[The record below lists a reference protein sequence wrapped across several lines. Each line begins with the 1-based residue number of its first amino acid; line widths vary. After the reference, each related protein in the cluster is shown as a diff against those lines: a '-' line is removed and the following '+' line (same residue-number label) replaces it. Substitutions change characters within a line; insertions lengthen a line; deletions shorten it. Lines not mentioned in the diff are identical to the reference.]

1 MTSASES
8 APAQA
13 KTRRRLQGVVVS
25 SAADKTIK
33 VRVERRVK
41 HRLYG
46 KVLRRHSS
54 YLAHDPDNACRD
66 GDKVVIEECPR
77 FSKRKSWLLSAR
89 LSAAR
94 AAVATALGDEAAIE
108 SAVQKPAPAPA
119 PASRADGSDT
129 RKCGCETRAERGRN
143 RRSGRH
149 PGRSRGERGSDRGIE
164 PVRPKRKGRAMIQMQ
179 TYLKSAD
186 NTGAR
191 ALMCIK
197 VLGGSKRRYAGIG
210 DIVKVTVKE
219 AMPRGR
225 VKKGEVHT
233 ALVVRTVHGV
243 RRADGAR
250 IKFDDNAAVLLNQ
263 RLEPIGTRVF
273 GPVTRELR
281 GGRFMKIVS
290 LAPEVF

>member
-108 SAVQKPAPAPA
+108 SAVQKPAPASVPTEATQKDADAKLA
-119 PASRADGSDT
+119 PSAEETAAPVATAVAPSVEATAESNPSDQS
-129 RKCGCETRAERGRN
+129 E
-143 RRSGRH
+143 
-149 PGRSRGERGSDRGIE
+149 
-164 PVRPKRKGRAMIQMQ
+164 
-179 TYLKSAD
+179 
-186 NTGAR
+186 
-191 ALMCIK
+191 
-197 VLGGSKRRYAGIG
+197 
-210 DIVKVTVKE
+210 
-219 AMPRGR
+219 
-225 VKKGEVHT
+225 KGE
-233 ALVVRTVHGV
+233 
-243 RRADGAR
+243 
-250 IKFDDNAAVLLNQ
+250 Q
-263 RLEPIGTRVF
+263 
-273 GPVTRELR
+273 
-281 GGRFMKIVS
+281 
-290 LAPEVF
+290 

>member
-8 APAQA
+8 APAQS

-119 PASRADGSDT
+119 PTEATQEDADAKPAPSVEETAAAVAPVAAASVESTAESNPSDQS
-129 RKCGCETRAERGRN
+129 E
-143 RRSGRH
+143 
-149 PGRSRGERGSDRGIE
+149 
-164 PVRPKRKGRAMIQMQ
+164 
-179 TYLKSAD
+179 
-186 NTGAR
+186 
-191 ALMCIK
+191 
-197 VLGGSKRRYAGIG
+197 
-210 DIVKVTVKE
+210 
-219 AMPRGR
+219 
-225 VKKGEVHT
+225 KGE
-233 ALVVRTVHGV
+233 
-243 RRADGAR
+243 
-250 IKFDDNAAVLLNQ
+250 Q
-263 RLEPIGTRVF
+263 
-273 GPVTRELR
+273 
-281 GGRFMKIVS
+281 
-290 LAPEVF
+290 

>member
-119 PASRADGSDT
+119 SAPAPTEATQENADAKPAPISEETAAPVAPVAAVSVEATAESNPSDQS
-129 RKCGCETRAERGRN
+129 E
-143 RRSGRH
+143 
-149 PGRSRGERGSDRGIE
+149 
-164 PVRPKRKGRAMIQMQ
+164 
-179 TYLKSAD
+179 
-186 NTGAR
+186 
-191 ALMCIK
+191 
-197 VLGGSKRRYAGIG
+197 
-210 DIVKVTVKE
+210 
-219 AMPRGR
+219 
-225 VKKGEVHT
+225 KGE
-233 ALVVRTVHGV
+233 
-243 RRADGAR
+243 
-250 IKFDDNAAVLLNQ
+250 Q
-263 RLEPIGTRVF
+263 
-273 GPVTRELR
+273 
-281 GGRFMKIVS
+281 
-290 LAPEVF
+290 

>member
-119 PASRADGSDT
+119 PAPAPTEATQENAAAKPAPSAEETAAPVAPVAAASVEATAESNPSDQS
-129 RKCGCETRAERGRN
+129 E
-143 RRSGRH
+143 
-149 PGRSRGERGSDRGIE
+149 
-164 PVRPKRKGRAMIQMQ
+164 
-179 TYLKSAD
+179 
-186 NTGAR
+186 
-191 ALMCIK
+191 
-197 VLGGSKRRYAGIG
+197 
-210 DIVKVTVKE
+210 
-219 AMPRGR
+219 
-225 VKKGEVHT
+225 KGE
-233 ALVVRTVHGV
+233 
-243 RRADGAR
+243 
-250 IKFDDNAAVLLNQ
+250 Q
-263 RLEPIGTRVF
+263 
-273 GPVTRELR
+273 
-281 GGRFMKIVS
+281 
-290 LAPEVF
+290 

>member
-108 SAVQKPAPAPA
+108 SAVQKPAPASVPTEATQENADAKPA
-119 PASRADGSDT
+119 PS
-129 RKCGCETRAERGRN
+129 
-143 RRSGRH
+143 
-149 PGRSRGERGSDRGIE
+149 
-164 PVRPKRKGRAMIQMQ
+164 
-179 TYLKSAD
+179 
-186 NTGAR
+186 
-191 ALMCIK
+191 
-197 VLGGSKRRYAGIG
+197 
-210 DIVKVTVKE
+210 VKE
-219 AMPRGR
+219 AAAP
-225 VKKGEVHT
+225 VAAASVEATAESNPSDQSEKGE
-233 ALVVRTVHGV
+233 
-243 RRADGAR
+243 
-250 IKFDDNAAVLLNQ
+250 Q
-263 RLEPIGTRVF
+263 
-273 GPVTRELR
+273 
-281 GGRFMKIVS
+281 
-290 LAPEVF
+290 

>member
-108 SAVQKPAPAPA
+108 SAVQKPAPAPTEATQENAENADAKPA
-119 PASRADGSDT
+119 PSAEETAAPVAAPSVESTESTAESNPSDQS
-129 RKCGCETRAERGRN
+129 E
-143 RRSGRH
+143 
-149 PGRSRGERGSDRGIE
+149 
-164 PVRPKRKGRAMIQMQ
+164 
-179 TYLKSAD
+179 
-186 NTGAR
+186 
-191 ALMCIK
+191 
-197 VLGGSKRRYAGIG
+197 
-210 DIVKVTVKE
+210 
-219 AMPRGR
+219 
-225 VKKGEVHT
+225 KGE
-233 ALVVRTVHGV
+233 
-243 RRADGAR
+243 
-250 IKFDDNAAVLLNQ
+250 Q
-263 RLEPIGTRVF
+263 
-273 GPVTRELR
+273 
-281 GGRFMKIVS
+281 
-290 LAPEVF
+290 

>member
-119 PASRADGSDT
+119 SAPAPTEATQEDAVAKPAPSAEETAAPVAAASVEATAESNPSDQS
-129 RKCGCETRAERGRN
+129 E
-143 RRSGRH
+143 
-149 PGRSRGERGSDRGIE
+149 
-164 PVRPKRKGRAMIQMQ
+164 
-179 TYLKSAD
+179 
-186 NTGAR
+186 
-191 ALMCIK
+191 
-197 VLGGSKRRYAGIG
+197 
-210 DIVKVTVKE
+210 
-219 AMPRGR
+219 
-225 VKKGEVHT
+225 KGE
-233 ALVVRTVHGV
+233 
-243 RRADGAR
+243 
-250 IKFDDNAAVLLNQ
+250 Q
-263 RLEPIGTRVF
+263 
-273 GPVTRELR
+273 
-281 GGRFMKIVS
+281 
-290 LAPEVF
+290 

>member
-119 PASRADGSDT
+119 PTEATQEDAAAKPAPSAEETAAAVAAPSVESTESTAESNPSDQS
-129 RKCGCETRAERGRN
+129 E
-143 RRSGRH
+143 
-149 PGRSRGERGSDRGIE
+149 
-164 PVRPKRKGRAMIQMQ
+164 
-179 TYLKSAD
+179 
-186 NTGAR
+186 
-191 ALMCIK
+191 
-197 VLGGSKRRYAGIG
+197 
-210 DIVKVTVKE
+210 
-219 AMPRGR
+219 
-225 VKKGEVHT
+225 KGE
-233 ALVVRTVHGV
+233 
-243 RRADGAR
+243 
-250 IKFDDNAAVLLNQ
+250 Q
-263 RLEPIGTRVF
+263 
-273 GPVTRELR
+273 
-281 GGRFMKIVS
+281 
-290 LAPEVF
+290 

>member
-108 SAVQKPAPAPA
+108 SAVQKPAPAPTEATQENAAAKPA
-119 PASRADGSDT
+119 PSAEETAAPVAPVAAPSVESTESTAESNPSDQS
-129 RKCGCETRAERGRN
+129 E
-143 RRSGRH
+143 
-149 PGRSRGERGSDRGIE
+149 
-164 PVRPKRKGRAMIQMQ
+164 
-179 TYLKSAD
+179 
-186 NTGAR
+186 
-191 ALMCIK
+191 
-197 VLGGSKRRYAGIG
+197 
-210 DIVKVTVKE
+210 
-219 AMPRGR
+219 
-225 VKKGEVHT
+225 KGE
-233 ALVVRTVHGV
+233 
-243 RRADGAR
+243 
-250 IKFDDNAAVLLNQ
+250 Q
-263 RLEPIGTRVF
+263 
-273 GPVTRELR
+273 
-281 GGRFMKIVS
+281 
-290 LAPEVF
+290 

>member
-108 SAVQKPAPAPA
+108 SAVQKPAPASVPTEATQENAAAKPA
-119 PASRADGSDT
+119 PSAEETAAPVAAASVESTAESNPSDQ
-129 RKCGCETRAERGRN
+129 
-143 RRSGRH
+143 S
-149 PGRSRGERGSDRGIE
+149 
-164 PVRPKRKGRAMIQMQ
+164 
-179 TYLKSAD
+179 
-186 NTGAR
+186 
-191 ALMCIK
+191 
-197 VLGGSKRRYAGIG
+197 
-210 DIVKVTVKE
+210 
-219 AMPRGR
+219 
-225 VKKGEVHT
+225 KKGE
-233 ALVVRTVHGV
+233 
-243 RRADGAR
+243 
-250 IKFDDNAAVLLNQ
+250 Q
-263 RLEPIGTRVF
+263 
-273 GPVTRELR
+273 
-281 GGRFMKIVS
+281 
-290 LAPEVF
+290 

>member
-119 PASRADGSDT
+119 SAPAPTEATQENADAKPAPSAEETAAPVAAAASVEATAESNPSDQS
-129 RKCGCETRAERGRN
+129 E
-143 RRSGRH
+143 
-149 PGRSRGERGSDRGIE
+149 
-164 PVRPKRKGRAMIQMQ
+164 
-179 TYLKSAD
+179 
-186 NTGAR
+186 
-191 ALMCIK
+191 
-197 VLGGSKRRYAGIG
+197 
-210 DIVKVTVKE
+210 
-219 AMPRGR
+219 
-225 VKKGEVHT
+225 KGE
-233 ALVVRTVHGV
+233 
-243 RRADGAR
+243 
-250 IKFDDNAAVLLNQ
+250 Q
-263 RLEPIGTRVF
+263 
-273 GPVTRELR
+273 
-281 GGRFMKIVS
+281 
-290 LAPEVF
+290 

>member
-119 PASRADGSDT
+119 PAPAPT
-129 RKCGCETRAERGRN
+129 EATQENA
-143 RRSGRH
+143 
-149 PGRSRGERGSDRGIE
+149 
-164 PVRPKRKGRAMIQMQ
+164 AA
-179 TYLKSAD
+179 KSAPSAEE
-186 NTGAR
+186 TA
-191 ALMCIK
+191 AP
-197 VLGGSKRRYAGIG
+197 VAAPVAAAVS
-210 DIVKVTVKE
+210 VE
-219 AMPRGR
+219 ATAESNPSDQSE
-225 VKKGEVHT
+225 KGE
-233 ALVVRTVHGV
+233 
-243 RRADGAR
+243 
-250 IKFDDNAAVLLNQ
+250 Q
-263 RLEPIGTRVF
+263 
-273 GPVTRELR
+273 
-281 GGRFMKIVS
+281 
-290 LAPEVF
+290 

>member
-1 MTSASES
+1 MIPASES

-108 SAVQKPAPAPA
+108 SVVQKPAPAPA
-119 PASRADGSDT
+119 SAPAPTEATQENAAAKPAPSAEETAAAVAPVAAASAESTAESNPSDQS
-129 RKCGCETRAERGRN
+129 E
-143 RRSGRH
+143 
-149 PGRSRGERGSDRGIE
+149 
-164 PVRPKRKGRAMIQMQ
+164 
-179 TYLKSAD
+179 
-186 NTGAR
+186 
-191 ALMCIK
+191 
-197 VLGGSKRRYAGIG
+197 
-210 DIVKVTVKE
+210 
-219 AMPRGR
+219 
-225 VKKGEVHT
+225 KGE
-233 ALVVRTVHGV
+233 
-243 RRADGAR
+243 
-250 IKFDDNAAVLLNQ
+250 Q
-263 RLEPIGTRVF
+263 
-273 GPVTRELR
+273 
-281 GGRFMKIVS
+281 
-290 LAPEVF
+290 

>member
-119 PASRADGSDT
+119 SAPAPTEATQENAAAKPASSAEETTAPVAPVAAPSVESTAESNPSDQS
-129 RKCGCETRAERGRN
+129 E
-143 RRSGRH
+143 
-149 PGRSRGERGSDRGIE
+149 
-164 PVRPKRKGRAMIQMQ
+164 
-179 TYLKSAD
+179 
-186 NTGAR
+186 
-191 ALMCIK
+191 
-197 VLGGSKRRYAGIG
+197 
-210 DIVKVTVKE
+210 
-219 AMPRGR
+219 
-225 VKKGEVHT
+225 KGE
-233 ALVVRTVHGV
+233 
-243 RRADGAR
+243 
-250 IKFDDNAAVLLNQ
+250 Q
-263 RLEPIGTRVF
+263 
-273 GPVTRELR
+273 
-281 GGRFMKIVS
+281 
-290 LAPEVF
+290 

>member
-119 PASRADGSDT
+119 SAPAPTEATQENAAAKPAPSAEETAASVATATSPSVEATAESNPSDQS
-129 RKCGCETRAERGRN
+129 E
-143 RRSGRH
+143 
-149 PGRSRGERGSDRGIE
+149 
-164 PVRPKRKGRAMIQMQ
+164 
-179 TYLKSAD
+179 
-186 NTGAR
+186 
-191 ALMCIK
+191 
-197 VLGGSKRRYAGIG
+197 
-210 DIVKVTVKE
+210 
-219 AMPRGR
+219 
-225 VKKGEVHT
+225 KGE
-233 ALVVRTVHGV
+233 
-243 RRADGAR
+243 
-250 IKFDDNAAVLLNQ
+250 Q
-263 RLEPIGTRVF
+263 
-273 GPVTRELR
+273 
-281 GGRFMKIVS
+281 
-290 LAPEVF
+290 

>member
-108 SAVQKPAPAPA
+108 SAVQKPAPASA
-119 PASRADGSDT
+119 PASAPTESTQENAENADAKPAPSAEETAAQVAAPSVESTESTAESNPSDQS
-129 RKCGCETRAERGRN
+129 E
-143 RRSGRH
+143 
-149 PGRSRGERGSDRGIE
+149 
-164 PVRPKRKGRAMIQMQ
+164 
-179 TYLKSAD
+179 
-186 NTGAR
+186 
-191 ALMCIK
+191 
-197 VLGGSKRRYAGIG
+197 
-210 DIVKVTVKE
+210 
-219 AMPRGR
+219 
-225 VKKGEVHT
+225 KGE
-233 ALVVRTVHGV
+233 
-243 RRADGAR
+243 
-250 IKFDDNAAVLLNQ
+250 Q
-263 RLEPIGTRVF
+263 
-273 GPVTRELR
+273 
-281 GGRFMKIVS
+281 
-290 LAPEVF
+290 

>member
-1 MTSASES
+1 MTAVSES

-108 SAVQKPAPAPA
+108 SAVQKPASAPA
-119 PASRADGSDT
+119 PTEATQENAAAKPAPSAEETADSVAPVAPVAAASVEATAESNPSDQN
-129 RKCGCETRAERGRN
+129 E
-143 RRSGRH
+143 
-149 PGRSRGERGSDRGIE
+149 
-164 PVRPKRKGRAMIQMQ
+164 
-179 TYLKSAD
+179 
-186 NTGAR
+186 
-191 ALMCIK
+191 
-197 VLGGSKRRYAGIG
+197 
-210 DIVKVTVKE
+210 
-219 AMPRGR
+219 
-225 VKKGEVHT
+225 KGE
-233 ALVVRTVHGV
+233 
-243 RRADGAR
+243 
-250 IKFDDNAAVLLNQ
+250 Q
-263 RLEPIGTRVF
+263 
-273 GPVTRELR
+273 
-281 GGRFMKIVS
+281 
-290 LAPEVF
+290 

>member
-94 AAVATALGDEAAIE
+94 VAVATALGDEAAIE
-108 SAVQKPAPAPA
+108 SAVQKPAPASA
-119 PASRADGSDT
+119 PASAPAPTEATQEDAAAKPAPSAEETAASVATATSPSAEATAESNPSDQS
-129 RKCGCETRAERGRN
+129 E
-143 RRSGRH
+143 
-149 PGRSRGERGSDRGIE
+149 
-164 PVRPKRKGRAMIQMQ
+164 
-179 TYLKSAD
+179 
-186 NTGAR
+186 
-191 ALMCIK
+191 
-197 VLGGSKRRYAGIG
+197 
-210 DIVKVTVKE
+210 
-219 AMPRGR
+219 
-225 VKKGEVHT
+225 KGE
-233 ALVVRTVHGV
+233 
-243 RRADGAR
+243 
-250 IKFDDNAAVLLNQ
+250 Q
-263 RLEPIGTRVF
+263 
-273 GPVTRELR
+273 
-281 GGRFMKIVS
+281 
-290 LAPEVF
+290 

>member
-108 SAVQKPAPAPA
+108 STLQKTTPTPA
-119 PASRADGSDT
+119 PASASAPTEATQENANAKPAPSAEETAAPVAAASVEATAESNPSDQS
-129 RKCGCETRAERGRN
+129 E
-143 RRSGRH
+143 
-149 PGRSRGERGSDRGIE
+149 
-164 PVRPKRKGRAMIQMQ
+164 
-179 TYLKSAD
+179 
-186 NTGAR
+186 
-191 ALMCIK
+191 
-197 VLGGSKRRYAGIG
+197 
-210 DIVKVTVKE
+210 
-219 AMPRGR
+219 
-225 VKKGEVHT
+225 KGE
-233 ALVVRTVHGV
+233 
-243 RRADGAR
+243 
-250 IKFDDNAAVLLNQ
+250 Q
-263 RLEPIGTRVF
+263 
-273 GPVTRELR
+273 
-281 GGRFMKIVS
+281 
-290 LAPEVF
+290 

>member
-119 PASRADGSDT
+119 SAPAPTEATQENVDAKPAPSAEETAAPVAAATAESTAESNPSDQS
-129 RKCGCETRAERGRN
+129 E
-143 RRSGRH
+143 
-149 PGRSRGERGSDRGIE
+149 
-164 PVRPKRKGRAMIQMQ
+164 
-179 TYLKSAD
+179 
-186 NTGAR
+186 
-191 ALMCIK
+191 
-197 VLGGSKRRYAGIG
+197 
-210 DIVKVTVKE
+210 
-219 AMPRGR
+219 
-225 VKKGEVHT
+225 KGE
-233 ALVVRTVHGV
+233 
-243 RRADGAR
+243 
-250 IKFDDNAAVLLNQ
+250 Q
-263 RLEPIGTRVF
+263 
-273 GPVTRELR
+273 
-281 GGRFMKIVS
+281 
-290 LAPEVF
+290 

>member
-54 YLAHDPDNACRD
+54 YLAHDPDNACRN

-108 SAVQKPAPAPA
+108 SAVQKPAPAPTEATQENAAAKPA
-119 PASRADGSDT
+119 PSAEETAASVATATSPSAESTAESNPSDQS
-129 RKCGCETRAERGRN
+129 E
-143 RRSGRH
+143 
-149 PGRSRGERGSDRGIE
+149 
-164 PVRPKRKGRAMIQMQ
+164 
-179 TYLKSAD
+179 
-186 NTGAR
+186 
-191 ALMCIK
+191 
-197 VLGGSKRRYAGIG
+197 
-210 DIVKVTVKE
+210 
-219 AMPRGR
+219 
-225 VKKGEVHT
+225 KGE
-233 ALVVRTVHGV
+233 
-243 RRADGAR
+243 
-250 IKFDDNAAVLLNQ
+250 Q
-263 RLEPIGTRVF
+263 
-273 GPVTRELR
+273 
-281 GGRFMKIVS
+281 
-290 LAPEVF
+290 

>member
-119 PASRADGSDT
+119 PTEATQENADAKPAPSAEETAAAVAPVAAASAEATAESNPSDQS
-129 RKCGCETRAERGRN
+129 E
-143 RRSGRH
+143 
-149 PGRSRGERGSDRGIE
+149 
-164 PVRPKRKGRAMIQMQ
+164 
-179 TYLKSAD
+179 
-186 NTGAR
+186 
-191 ALMCIK
+191 
-197 VLGGSKRRYAGIG
+197 
-210 DIVKVTVKE
+210 
-219 AMPRGR
+219 
-225 VKKGEVHT
+225 KGE
-233 ALVVRTVHGV
+233 
-243 RRADGAR
+243 
-250 IKFDDNAAVLLNQ
+250 Q
-263 RLEPIGTRVF
+263 
-273 GPVTRELR
+273 
-281 GGRFMKIVS
+281 
-290 LAPEVF
+290 

>member
-119 PASRADGSDT
+119 SAPAPTEATQKNAENADAKPAPSAEETAAPVAAASVEATAESNPSDQS
-129 RKCGCETRAERGRN
+129 E
-143 RRSGRH
+143 
-149 PGRSRGERGSDRGIE
+149 
-164 PVRPKRKGRAMIQMQ
+164 
-179 TYLKSAD
+179 
-186 NTGAR
+186 
-191 ALMCIK
+191 
-197 VLGGSKRRYAGIG
+197 
-210 DIVKVTVKE
+210 
-219 AMPRGR
+219 
-225 VKKGEVHT
+225 KGE
-233 ALVVRTVHGV
+233 
-243 RRADGAR
+243 
-250 IKFDDNAAVLLNQ
+250 Q
-263 RLEPIGTRVF
+263 
-273 GPVTRELR
+273 
-281 GGRFMKIVS
+281 
-290 LAPEVF
+290 

>member
-119 PASRADGSDT
+119 SAPTEATQENAAAKPAPSAEETAAPVAPVAAASVEATESTAKSNPSDQS
-129 RKCGCETRAERGRN
+129 E
-143 RRSGRH
+143 
-149 PGRSRGERGSDRGIE
+149 
-164 PVRPKRKGRAMIQMQ
+164 
-179 TYLKSAD
+179 
-186 NTGAR
+186 
-191 ALMCIK
+191 
-197 VLGGSKRRYAGIG
+197 
-210 DIVKVTVKE
+210 
-219 AMPRGR
+219 
-225 VKKGEVHT
+225 KGE
-233 ALVVRTVHGV
+233 
-243 RRADGAR
+243 
-250 IKFDDNAAVLLNQ
+250 Q
-263 RLEPIGTRVF
+263 
-273 GPVTRELR
+273 
-281 GGRFMKIVS
+281 
-290 LAPEVF
+290 